1 MAEPDWKLKDQNLK
15 DTGYFTQEFRIDKT
29 SKVDG
34 KKKEHKTSVSID
46 TEDIIAIFAGLV
58 AVAFA
63 VAMIAGWVPI
73 NKLTVGLAS
82 FSGIGAVIAKIV
94 KSRQTKAAAK
104 PDPEDDEES

>member
-1 MAEPDWKLKDQNLK
+1 MSDPDWKLKDQNLK
-15 DTGYFTQEFRIDKT
+15 DTGYSTQEFRVDIS

-34 KKKEHKTSVSID
+34 KKKQRKTSVSID

-73 NKLTVGLAS
+73 NKYTVGLAS
-82 FSGIGAVIAKIV
+82 FSGIGAVIAKIS
-94 KSRQTKAAAK
+94 KRRTKVTAK
-104 PDPEDDEES
+104 PESDHDDDD